1 MEEPSREPSANGSSE
16 PPRPSDDANA
26 RTGAIEDRD
35 WSAGRLSV
43 VEADTAAAAFRPSW
57 ETDDW
62 ASPEAPTTQLAED
75 VAATPAPVKSFGEA
89 PVPMIAE
96 PAKAEP
102 AKTEPAKAEPAKAE
116 PKSKGKNG
124 HAKSTKATKN
134 GAKAGPKAEPPKPE
148 PAKADPAKA
157 EPPKTEPPKAASA
170 AAVTPAPAKA
180 AVTPAAEK
188 APVARAS
195 DRPLSTA
202 EVRAIS
208 SEITDGYP
216 AIVPSSRPTKAIL
229 VGVAVLVALVVGT
242 VWSMTGSPEAPTTN
256 ASPTNASPTTS
267 PPEPTPPSPT
277 PPTPTAPEPA
287 EVTTVTPETAPPVVE
302 EPVVAPEP
310 PPAPVEVRVTV
321 RTVPANATLTLDGAA
336 VTSPIVRPQDLLA
349 TSHTLEARADGYE
362 PRTETVRFD
371 RDGTVRVELRRVPP
385 PVVTMAPEPPRVA
398 TTMATTMATTT
409 AMAPSMA
416 PVRISTMAPATPMR
430 ATMASGAGFTT
441 DNPY

>member
-102 AKTEPAKAEPAKAE
+102 AKTEP
-116 PKSKGKNG
+116 KSKGKNG

-134 GAKAGPKAEPPKPE
+134 GAKAGPKAEPAKSE

-157 EPPKTEPPKAASA
+157 EPPKTEPAKAASA
-170 AAVTPAPAKA
+170 DAVTPAPAKA
-180 AVTPAAEK
+180 AVIPAAEK

-287 EVTTVTPETAPPVVE
+287 EPAEVTAVALETAPPVVE

-310 PPAPVEVRVTV
+310 PPPPVEVRVTV